1 MLITKINISG
11 IVKDHLDTLVHE
23 HSGKSSASDYILFY
37 GFPLIAAFSL
47 LWFKGIFGKSI
58 GGVLITSFSVF
69 AALLLNLLLLIYD
82 IVRKADQ
89 TPTAE
94 KKRRFLKQIYGNI
107 SYSILI
113 SVASIILLLGY
124 FVTLA
129 FSRLEPRYVL
139 AYLIYALATNFILTI
154 LMVLKRVHNM
164 LSTEFEGFGQP
175 NSPPKHSR
183 NTNTT

>member
-11 IVKDHLDTLVHE
+11 IVNDHLGTLVHE
-23 HSGKSSASDYILFY
+23 HSGKRSAPDYVLFY
-37 GFPLIAAFSL
+37 GVPLIVAFAMV
-47 LWFKGIFGKSI
+47 WFKGFFGKTI
-58 GGVLITSFSVF
+58 GGVLITSLSVF

-89 TPTAE
+89 SPSAE
-94 KKRRFLKQIYGNI
+94 KKRQFLKQIYSNI
-107 SYSILI
+107 SYSIL
-113 SVASIILLLGY
+113 VAVATIILLLGY

-139 AYLIYALATNFILTI
+139 AYLIYSLSTNFILTI

-164 LSTEFEGFGQP
+164 LSTEFDGFGHNP
-175 NSPPKHSR
+175 HPKPSR
-183 NTNTT
+183 NTKTT